1 MSDYKDIFTNPMYIK
16 WIFNPTTEL
25 DLYWDNYFEKH
36 PEEAPHLLELKSKL
50 MHIRLVNE
58 NLSEEEKIQ
67 LAHKILRKLDREEAK
82 NKLRIRFVSFMK
94 YAAIAVLFFSFG
106 AVVVYQYFKKDNLT
120 EYISKTEAPV
130 SGKSPLLILPEG
142 QSIAIND
149 GESTLDYRNPGEI
162 ILNNDSVIKTTV
174 LSKISKLVIPYGS
187 SSKIILSDSS
197 EVWLNAGSTLIFPSN
212 FTSKT
217 REVVLFG
224 EAYFSVKSDKEKPF
238 IVQTSGLE
246 IMALGTEFNI
256 SAYAE
261 DNVIQTVLKK
271 GSVSIRRIDDFKEEN
286 KIILIPNQL
295 ASFDK
300 NTKQSIITTVD
311 TDFYTLWTDGLLSFE
326 NRDLNRIIKSL
337 ERYYNI
343 NIQFENP
350 LTGQV
355 KISGKL
361 DLNQNKEEVFEYLA
375 KVSAT
380 KFEKIDEKYFK
391 IK

>member
-50 MHIRLVNE
+50 RHIRLVNE

-120 EYISKTEAPV
+120 EYISKTEATV

>member
-25 DLYWDNYFEKH
+25 DLYWDDYFEKH

-50 MHIRLVNE
+50 RNIRLVNE
-58 NLSEEEKIQ
+58 NLSEEEKIK

-82 NKLRIRFVSFMK
+82 NKLRIRLVSFMK

-106 AVVVYQYFKKDNLT
+106 AVVVYQYFKKENLT

-238 IVQTSGLE
+238 IVQTSALE

>member
-25 DLYWDNYFEKH
+25 DLYWDDYFEKH

-50 MHIRLVNE
+50 RNIRLVNE

-67 LAHKILRKLDREEAK
+67 LAHKILKKLDREEAK
-82 NKLRIRFVSFMK
+82 NKLRIRLVSFMK

-120 EYISKTEAPV
+120 EYISKTEATV

-238 IVQTSGLE
+238 IVQTSALE

-286 KIILIPNQL
+286 KIILISNQL

>member
-1 MSDYKDIFTNPMYIK
+1 MRDYKDIFTDPMYIK
-16 WIFNPTTEL
+16 WLFNSTTEL

-36 PEEAPHLLELKSKL
+36 PEKAPHLLELKSKL
-50 MHIRLVNE
+50 RNIRLINE

-82 NKLRIRFVSFMK
+82 NKLRIRFVGFMK

-106 AVVVYQYFKKDNLT
+106 AVVVYLNFKKDNLT

-130 SGKSPLLILPEG
+130 TGKSPLLILPEG

-162 ILNNDSVIKTTV
+162 ILNNDSIIKTTA

-197 EVWLNAGSTLIFPSN
+197 EVWLNAGSCLIFPSN

-224 EAYFSVKSDKEKPF
+224 EAYFSVKSDKDKPF

-246 IMALGTEFNI
+246 IRALGTEFNV
-256 SAYAE
+256 SAYSE

-271 GSVSIRRIDDFKEEN
+271 GSVLIRRIDDSKEEN
-286 KIILIPNQL
+286 EIILIPNQL

-300 NTKQSIITTVD
+300 KTKQSTITSVD
-311 TDFYTLWTDGLLSFE
+311 TDFYTLWTNGLLSFE

-343 NIQFENP
+343 NIQFEDP

-361 DLNQNKEEVFEYLA
+361 DLNQKQEEVFEYLA

>member
-25 DLYWDNYFEKH
+25 DLYWDDYFEKH

-50 MHIRLVNE
+50 RNIRLVNE

-67 LAHKILRKLDREEAK
+67 LAHKILKKLDREEAK
-82 NKLRIRFVSFMK
+82 NKLRIRLVSFMK

-120 EYISKTEAPV
+120 EYISKTEATV

-238 IVQTSGLE
+238 IVQTSALE

-261 DNVIQTVLKK
+261 DNVIQTVLKE

>member
-1 MSDYKDIFTNPMYIK
+1 MNDYKVIFTNPMYMK
-16 WIFNPTTEL
+16 WIFNPTTEM

-50 MHIRLVNE
+50 RNIRLVND

-120 EYISKTEAPV
+120 ESISKTDAPV
-130 SGKSPLLILPEG
+130 SGKSPFLILPEG
-142 QSIAIND
+142 QSIVIND

-238 IVQTSGLE
+238 IVQTSALE
-246 IMALGTEFNI
+246 IKALGTEFNV
-256 SAYAE
+256 SAYSE

-271 GSVSIRRIDDFKEEN
+271 GSVAIRRIDTGKDEKE
-286 KIILIPNQL
+286 IILNPNQL

-300 NTKQSIITTVD
+300 ITKLSVVTNIV

-326 NRDLNRIIKSL
+326 NRDLNRVIKSL

-343 NIQFENP
+343 NIQFEDP

-361 DLNQNKEEVFEYLA
+361 DLNQNQEEVFEYLE
-375 KVSAT
+375 KVSAI
-380 KFEKIDEKYFK
+380 KFERIDGNYFK

>member
-16 WIFNPTTEL
+16 WLFNPTTEL
-25 DLYWDNYFEKH
+25 DLYWDNYFEQH

-50 MHIRLVNE
+50 RNIRLVNE

-106 AVVVYQYFKKDNLT
+106 AVVVYLNFKKDNLT

-162 ILNNDSVIKTTV
+162 ILNNDSIIKTTT

-212 FTSKT
+212 FTAKT

-238 IVQTSGLE
+238 IVQTSALE

-300 NTKQSIITTVD
+300 NTKQSTITTVD

>member
-1 MSDYKDIFTNPMYIK
+1 MANYRDIFINPLYIK

-25 DLYWDNYFEKH
+25 DLYWDSYFEKY

-50 MHIRLVNE
+50 RNIRIVNE
-58 NLSEEEKIQ
+58 NLSEEEKIK
-67 LAHKILRKLDREEAK
+67 LAYEISRKLDREETK
-82 NKLRIRFVSFMK
+82 NKFRNRLVSVIK
-94 YAAIAVLFFSFG
+94 YAAIAVLFFSIG
-106 AVVVYQYFKKDNLT
+106 AVVVYLNAKKDNLT
-120 EYISKTEAPV
+120 EYISKMESPF
-130 SGKSPLLILPEG
+130 SDKSPLLILPEG
-142 QSIAIND
+142 QSIAINN

-162 ILNNDSVIKTTV
+162 ILNNDSIIKTKGS
-174 LSKISKLVIPYGS
+174 SKISQLVIPYGS
-187 SSKIILSDSS
+187 SSQITLSDSS
-197 EVWLNAGSTLIFPSN
+197 EVWLNAGSSLIFPTN
-212 FTSKT
+212 FTNKT

-224 EAYFSVKSDKEKPF
+224 EAYFSVKSDKDKPF
-238 IVQTSGLE
+238 IVQTSALE
-246 IMALGTEFNI
+246 IRALGTEFNV
-256 SAYAE
+256 SAYSE

-271 GSVSIRRIDDFKEEN
+271 GSVAIRRIDIGKDEN
-286 KIILIPNQL
+286 EIILTPNQL

-300 NTKQSIITTVD
+300 KTKQSVVTNID

-326 NRDLNRIIKSL
+326 NRDLNRVIKSL

-361 DLNQNKEEVFEYLA
+361 DLNQNQEEVFEYLA

-380 KFEKIDEKYFK
+380 KFEKIDAKYFK

>member
-1 MSDYKDIFTNPMYIK
+1 MAKQKDIIINPLFVK
-16 WIFNPTTEL
+16 WIFNPTIEL
-25 DLYWDNYFEKH
+25 DLYWDNYFENH
-36 PEEAPHLLELKSKL
+36 PEEAPHLIELKSKL
-50 MHIRLVNE
+50 RNIRLVNE
-58 NLSEEEKIQ
+58 KLSEEEKIK
-67 LAHKILRKLDREEAK
+67 LAHEISRKLDREDSI
-82 NKLRIRFVSFMK
+82 NKFRNRFVNLMK
-94 YAAIAVLFFSFG
+94 YAAIALLFFSLG
-106 AVVVYQYFKKDNLT
+106 AVVVYMNNKKDNLK
-120 EYISKTEAPV
+120 EYISKMESPLSV
-130 SGKSPLLILPEG
+130 KNPLLILSEG
-142 QSIAIND
+142 QSVAINI
-149 GESTLDYRNPGEI
+149 GESTLNYRIPGEI
-162 ILNNDSVIKTTV
+162 VLNEDSIIKTTG
-174 LSKISKLVIPYGS
+174 LSKICQLAMPYGS

-197 EVWLNAGSTLIFPSN
+197 VVWLNVGSSLIYPSS

-224 EAYFSVKSDKEKPF
+224 EAYFMVKSDREKPF
-238 IVQTSGLE
+238 IVQTSALE
-246 IMALGTEFNI
+246 IRALGTEFNV
-256 SAYAE
+256 SAYSE

-271 GSVSIRRIDDFKEEN
+271 GSVAIRRIDETNDGNE
-286 KIILIPNQL
+286 IILSPNQL

-300 NTKQSIITTVD
+300 KTKHSIITKVD
-311 TDFYTLWTDGLLSFE
+311 TDFYTLWTDGLLRFE
-326 NRDLNRIIKSL
+326 NRDLNRVIKSL

-361 DLNQNKEEVFEYLA
+361 DLNKNKEEVFEYLA

>member
-25 DLYWDNYFEKH
+25 DLYWDDYFEKH

-50 MHIRLVNE
+50 RNIRLVNE

-67 LAHKILRKLDREEAK
+67 LAHKILKKLDREEAK
-82 NKLRIRFVSFMK
+82 NKLRIRLVSFMK

-120 EYISKTEAPV
+120 EYISKTEATV

-238 IVQTSGLE
+238 IVQTSALE

-261 DNVIQTVLKK
+261 DNVIQTVLKE

-286 KIILIPNQL
+286 KIILISNQL

>member
-16 WIFNPTTEL
+16 WLFNPTTEL
-25 DLYWDNYFEKH
+25 DLYWDNYFEQH

-50 MHIRLVNE
+50 RNIRLVNE

-106 AVVVYQYFKKDNLT
+106 ALVVYLNFKKDNLT

-162 ILNNDSVIKTTV
+162 ILNNDSIIKTTT

-212 FTSKT
+212 FTAKT

-238 IVQTSGLE
+238 IVQTSALE

-300 NTKQSIITTVD
+300 NTKQSTITTVD

>member
-1 MSDYKDIFTNPMYIK
+1 MSDYKDILTNPMYIK

-25 DLYWDNYFEKH
+25 DLYWENYFEKH

-50 MHIRLVNE
+50 RNIRLVNE
-58 NLSEEEKIQ
+58 NLSEEEKIK

-82 NKLRIRFVSFMK
+82 NKLRIRLVSFMK

-106 AVVVYQYFKKDNLT
+106 AVVVYQYFKKENLM

-238 IVQTSGLE
+238 IVQTSALE